1 MTSNDTEAS
10 GNFSSAGAAT
20 ANDNNDDSD
29 GGGNCDSSS
38 SHRRDELK
46 LLRLPWMIVEADED
60 IKCNRDGEPS
70 PPSKRLACNTCT
82 VWLLIIC

>member
-1 MTSNDTEAS
+1 
-10 GNFSSAGAAT
+10 
-20 ANDNNDDSD
+20 
-29 GGGNCDSSS
+29 
-38 SHRRDELK
+38 LK